1 MEIFGVI
8 ATFCCMCVKV
18 VLFCK
23 GVLHMTKF
31 SVKIKELRK
40 ENDMSQKQLA
50 ELLQVDRSTISGWE
64 TKDRMPDILL
74 LIKIADTFDQ
84 SIDALVGRKI

>member
-1 MEIFGVI
+1 
-8 ATFCCMCVKV
+8 
-18 VLFCK
+18 
-23 GVLHMTKF
+23 MTKF
-31 SVKIKELRK
+31 SMKIKELRK

-50 ELLQVDRSTISGWE
+50 ELLQVDRTTISGWE

-84 SIDALVGRKI
+84 SIDVLVGRKI

>member
-1 MEIFGVI
+1 
-8 ATFCCMCVKV
+8 
-18 VLFCK
+18 
-23 GVLHMTKF
+23 MTKF
-31 SVKIKELRK
+31 SMKIKELRK

-50 ELLQVDRSTISGWE
+50 ELLQVDRTTISGWE

-74 LIKIADTFDQ
+74 LIKIADTFNQ

>member
-1 MEIFGVI
+1 
-8 ATFCCMCVKV
+8 
-18 VLFCK
+18 
-23 GVLHMTKF
+23 MTKF